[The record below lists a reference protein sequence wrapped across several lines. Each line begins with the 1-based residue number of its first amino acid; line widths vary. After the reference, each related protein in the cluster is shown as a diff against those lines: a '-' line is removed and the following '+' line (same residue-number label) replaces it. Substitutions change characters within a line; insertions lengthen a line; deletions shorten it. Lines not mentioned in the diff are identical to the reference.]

1 MKQQKILMLIYSFL
15 FLSCSSI
22 RFKEQ
27 EIDQTQALKGSIKEM
42 KIKKEYFN
50 FRLDLKE
57 KDTVSMMEEFT
68 FVYAKNNK
76 PKKQIEQNP
85 KGEVENIFSYNKD
98 GTLKNEIVKYPQY
111 VSRQE
116 YKYDKKKNNF
126 EYLQFENDSLIIRKT
141 KKFDSNNNPIEITF
155 FNSKN
160 TKSNSRV
167 TFSYDYKAR
176 FAIYKMYDYNNKE
189 KDRYLKYNYD
199 RRGNIIKIETIN
211 YNSKNPYPY
220 YSIREYDDYDNLI
233 KLIIVEY
240 GGSRTINFI
249 NKYDRIGNIVTRE
262 KFSDGKL
269 YMKVSYQIIYY

>member
-1 MKQQKILMLIYSFL
+1 MKQQHFFILTFSFL

-27 EIDQTQALKGSIKEM
+27 EIDQTQALKGSVKEM

-76 PKKQIEQNP
+76 PIKQIEQNP

-116 YKYDKKKNNF
+116 YNYDKKKNNF
-126 EYLQFENDSLIIRKT
+126 EYSQFENDSLIIRKT
-141 KKFDSNNNPIEITF
+141 KKFDSNNNPIEISYD
-155 FNSKN
+155 NPKN

-167 TFSYDYKAR
+167 TFSYDYKAKS
-176 FAIYKMYDYNNKE
+176 AIYKMFDYNNKE
-189 KDRYLKYNYD
+189 QDRYLKYNYD

-211 YNSKNPYPY
+211 YNSNNPYPY
-220 YSIREYDDYDNLI
+220 YSIREYDNSDNLI
-233 KLIIVEY
+233 KLIVIEY
-240 GGSRTINFI
+240 GRSRTINFI
-249 NKYDRIGNIVTRE
+249 NEYDRIGNIVTRE
-262 KFSDGKL
+262 KSSDGKL
-269 YMKVSYQIIYY
+269 SMKVSYQITYY